1 MNMLHFGLIISCVL
15 ISSIDE
21 VQSLVNRTFVDAEKT
36 LVEKLFSSYDKKS
49 RPSDTVQVK
58 FSLYLN
64 QIITLIEQEQIL
76 VINVF
81 LDHEWLDERLKWEP
95 NENNNISLLRINNEL
110 LWT

>member
-1 MNMLHFGLIISCVL
+1 MNLLI
-15 ISSIDE
+15 
-21 VQSLVNRTFVDAEKT
+21 LVIALYGITRECDAKIVDAEKT
-36 LVEKLFSSYDKKS
+36 LIQKLLSNYDKRS

-64 QIITLIEQEQIL
+64 QIITIIEREQIL
-76 VINVF
+76 VINAF

-95 NENNNISLLRINNEL
+95 RENNNISLLRINNEL